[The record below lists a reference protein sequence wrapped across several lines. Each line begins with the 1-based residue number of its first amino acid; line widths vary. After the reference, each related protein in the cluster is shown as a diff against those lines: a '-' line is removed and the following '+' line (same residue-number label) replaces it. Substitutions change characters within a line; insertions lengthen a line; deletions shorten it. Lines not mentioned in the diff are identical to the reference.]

1 MTALHFVQ
9 GGTLHPVELKGPTS
23 YELWERSFL
32 CLRTALIMLDVA
44 TLGRID
50 SYMRLIKDYD
60 ARYAGQW
67 PRIYQADCQC
77 RGELMER
84 LR

>member
-1 MTALHFVQ
+1 MTAMHFMQ

-32 CLRTALIMLDVA
+32 CLRTALIMLDIA

-60 ARYAGQW
+60 A
-67 PRIYQADCQC
+67 
-77 RGELMER
+77 
-84 LR
+84 